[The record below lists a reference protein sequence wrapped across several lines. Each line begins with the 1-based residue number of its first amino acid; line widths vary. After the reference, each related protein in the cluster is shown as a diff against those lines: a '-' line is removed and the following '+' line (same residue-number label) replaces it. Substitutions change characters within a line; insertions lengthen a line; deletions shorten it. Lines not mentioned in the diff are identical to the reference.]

1 MSEMLR
7 AWDQMKAEKEDE
19 VKKRQRLEEKY
30 TELFSVV
37 DNGLVK
43 KGDDGNYQVITD
55 PNEAAEIKEQTSK
68 RKRRQTLNEDYINS
82 LIVEGLD
89 EDSQDVE

>member
-1 MSEMLR
+1 
-7 AWDQMKAEKEDE
+7 MKAEKEDE

-55 PNEAAEIKEQTSK
+55 PSEAAEIKE
-68 RKRRQTLNEDYINS
+68 
-82 LIVEGLD
+82 
-89 EDSQDVE
+89 